1 MINWN
6 NLFIINKIKIIR
18 NSKLKFLKNIQKKYK
33 DINISQFKK
42 FYIITIGIIFL
53 ISTII
58 FSCLIA
64 DIIIQPDIQA
74 IELYKPTIPTK
85 IYDIKGEV
93 ISEFFT
99 EQRALVEY
107 KDLPEHLIE
116 AIISMED
123 NNFMK
128 HAGID
133 VIGIFRGTI
142 GNMLLGRRPRGA
154 STLTQQVARGIVL
167 KSRERTITRKL
178 REIWVTFQIEKRLT
192 KEEIVTLY
200 FNQIF
205 FGHSVYGVQAASR
218 FYFNKD
224 VQDLNLAECAMLATL
239 PPSPNAYSPINN
251 PNISMQRHKVVL
263 KRMNDMKF
271 ITSAER
277 DIAYKEFWE
286 SYTGKIGRRG
296 TTAYSASMD
305 RAPYVTEYVRRMLVE
320 KYDEKT
326 LKEDGLKIYTTIDIE
341 KQEAAQRLLT
351 EALRNYNIRY
361 EGGSLDISSVY
372 DRNLLNKLE
381 ILSLMFELPE
391 DLTYNKFNIAV
402 RDSLNKNVSSPLA
415 LISDIFGME
424 EVNDIMMEVMK
435 ADEAELSRQIEG
447 ALVSIDPRNGY
458 IVSMVGGSGF
468 TPRNQLNRVT
478 QARRQAGS
486 AFKPFVY
493 AASMD
498 ITNYSPSTIVSD
510 APIGFVFEDGN
521 SWIPKNYSENF
532 KGDVSLRYALSVSLN
547 IATINVLNYVGVTN
561 AIKYMEPIF
570 KADNDERKSKRM
582 FNADLTL
589 SLGTGLFTPL
599 ELTTGFATI
608 ANEGKEVEPILIRYV
623 TDRNDVVIDNFEE
636 ELKKEIEEKGGAK
649 QVMSREVAYLISDIL
664 SGVLRGGTATSAMYE
679 AKFTRMGAGKTGT
692 SNDWKDAWFV
702 GYTPELATGIW
713 IGFDSFKY
721 SLGNNQVGGRVAAPI
736 WGKYMVEALKTV
748 KPTWYKK
755 PANVVNVEVC
765 AISGKLPSPS
775 CYSLKSELFIRDKI
789 PNEICNVCANHL
801 QDSSELDSIIDSFLD
816 Y

>member
-1 MINWN
+1 M
-6 NLFIINKIKIIR
+6 
-18 NSKLKFLKNIQKKYK
+18 KFLKNIWQKYNNL
-33 DINISQFKK
+33 NIKQFKK
-42 FYIITIGIIFL
+42 FYIIAIAIIFL
-53 ISTII
+53 LNTII
-58 FSCLIA
+58 FSFLIA
-64 DIIIQPDIQA
+64 DIVAQPDIEA
-74 IELYKPTIPTK
+74 IELYQPTIPTK

-99 EQRALVEY
+99 EQRALVNY
-107 KDLPEHLIE
+107 KDLPPHLIE

-133 VIGIFRGTI
+133 IIGIFRGTI

-239 PPSPNAYSPINN
+239 PPSPNTYSPINN

-271 ITSAER
+271 ITQAEG

-305 RAPYVTEYVRRMLVE
+305 RAPYVTEYVRRILVE
-320 KYDEKT
+320 RYDEKT
-326 LKEDGLKIYTTIDIE
+326 LKEEGLKIYTTIDIE
-341 KQEAAQRLLT
+341 KQEAAQKLLT
-351 EALRNYNIRY
+351 EALRNYNIKY

-372 DRNLLNKLE
+372 DRTLLNKLE
-381 ILSLMFELPE
+381 MLSLIVALPE
-391 DLTYNKFNIAV
+391 DLAYNKFNIAV
-402 RDSLNKNVSSPLA
+402 RDALNKNVSSPLA
-415 LISDIFGME
+415 LLSDMFGME
-424 EVNDIMMEVMK
+424 NVNGVIMEVMK

-447 ALVSIDPRNGY
+447 ALVSINPKNGY

-521 SWIPKNYSENF
+521 SWIPKNYSANF
-532 KGDVSLRYALSVSLN
+532 KGDVSLRYALAVSLN

-623 TDRNDVVIDNFEE
+623 TDRHDVMIDNFEE
-636 ELKKEIEEKGGAK
+636 DLKKEIEERGGAK
-649 QVMSREVAYLISDIL
+649 QVMSQEVAYLISDIL

-721 SLGNNQVGGRVAAPI
+721 SLGNNQVGGRIAAPI
-736 WGKYMVEALKTV
+736 WGKYMVEALKTI

-755 PANVVNVEVC
+755 PNNIVNINIC
-765 AISGKLPSPS
+765 AISGKLPSAS
-775 CYSLKSELFIRDKI
+775 CYSIKSELFIRDKI
-789 PNEICNVCANHL
+789 PNEICNVCANYL

>member
-1 MINWN
+1 M
-6 NLFIINKIKIIR
+6 
-18 NSKLKFLKNIQKKYK
+18 KFLKNIWQKYNNL
-33 DINISQFKK
+33 NIKQFKR
-42 FYIITIGIIFL
+42 FYIIAIAIIFL
-53 ISTII
+53 LNTII
-58 FSCLIA
+58 FSFLIA
-64 DIIIQPDIQA
+64 DIVAQPDIEA
-74 IELYKPTIPTK
+74 IELYQPTIPTK

-99 EQRALVEY
+99 EQRALVNY
-107 KDLPEHLIE
+107 KDLPPHLIE

-133 VIGIFRGTI
+133 IIGIFRGTI

-239 PPSPNAYSPINN
+239 PPSPNTYSPINN

-271 ITSAER
+271 ITQAEG

-305 RAPYVTEYVRRMLVE
+305 RAPYVTEYVRRILVE
-320 KYDEKT
+320 RYDEKT
-326 LKEDGLKIYTTIDIE
+326 LKEEGLKIYTTIDIE
-341 KQEAAQRLLT
+341 KQEAAQKLLT
-351 EALRNYNIRY
+351 EALRNYNIKY

-372 DRNLLNKLE
+372 DRTLLNKLE
-381 ILSLMFELPE
+381 MLSLIVALPE
-391 DLTYNKFNIAV
+391 DLAYNKFNIAV
-402 RDSLNKNVSSPLA
+402 RDALNKNVSSPLA
-415 LISDIFGME
+415 LLSDMFGME
-424 EVNDIMMEVMK
+424 NVNDVIMEVMK

-447 ALVSIDPRNGY
+447 ALVSINPKNGY

-521 SWIPKNYSENF
+521 SWIPKNYSANF
-532 KGDVSLRYALSVSLN
+532 KGDVSLRYALAVSLN

-570 KADNDERKSKRM
+570 KADNDEKKSKRM

-623 TDRNDVVIDNFEE
+623 TDRHDVMIDNFEE
-636 ELKKEIEEKGGAK
+636 DLKKEIEEKGGAK
-649 QVMSREVAYLISDIL
+649 QVMSQEVAYLISDIL

-721 SLGNNQVGGRVAAPI
+721 SLGNNQVGGRIAAPI
-736 WGKYMVEALKTV
+736 WGKYMVEALKTI

-755 PANVVNVEVC
+755 PNNIVNVNIC
-765 AISGKLPSPS
+765 AISGKLPSAS
-775 CYSLKSELFIRDKI
+775 CYSIKSELFIRDKI
-789 PNEICNVCANHL
+789 PNEICNVCANYL

>member
-1 MINWN
+1 M
-6 NLFIINKIKIIR
+6 
-18 NSKLKFLKNIQKKYK
+18 KFLKNIWQKYNNL
-33 DINISQFKK
+33 NIKQFKK
-42 FYIITIGIIFL
+42 FYIIAIAIIFL
-53 ISTII
+53 LNTII
-58 FSCLIA
+58 FSFLIA
-64 DIIIQPDIQA
+64 DIVAQPDIEA
-74 IELYKPTIPTK
+74 IELYQPTIPTK

-99 EQRALVEY
+99 EQRALVNY
-107 KDLPEHLIE
+107 KDLPPHLIE

-133 VIGIFRGTI
+133 IIGIFRGTI

-239 PPSPNAYSPINN
+239 PPSPNTYSPINN

-271 ITSAER
+271 ITQAEG

-296 TTAYSASMD
+296 TTAYSASID

-326 LKEDGLKIYTTIDIE
+326 LKEEGLKIYTTIDIE
-341 KQEAAQRLLT
+341 KQEAAQKLLT
-351 EALRNYNIRY
+351 EALRNYNIKY

-372 DRNLLNKLE
+372 DRTLLNKLE
-381 ILSLMFELPE
+381 MLSLIVALPE
-391 DLTYNKFNIAV
+391 DLAYNKFNIAV
-402 RDSLNKNVSSPLA
+402 RDALNKNVSSPLA
-415 LISDIFGME
+415 LLSDMFGME
-424 EVNDIMMEVMK
+424 NVNDVIMEVMK

-447 ALVSIDPRNGY
+447 ALVSINPKNGY

-521 SWIPKNYSENF
+521 SWIPKNYSANF
-532 KGDVSLRYALSVSLN
+532 KGDVSLRYALAVSLN

-570 KADNDERKSKRM
+570 KADNDEKKSKRM

-623 TDRNDVVIDNFEE
+623 TDRHDVMIDNFEE
-636 ELKKEIEEKGGAK
+636 DLKKEIEERGGAK
-649 QVMSREVAYLISDIL
+649 QVMSQEVAYLISDIL

-721 SLGNNQVGGRVAAPI
+721 SLGNNQVGGRIAAPI
-736 WGKYMVEALKTV
+736 WGKYMVEALKTI

-755 PANVVNVEVC
+755 PNNIVNINIC
-765 AISGKLPSPS
+765 SISGKLPSAS
-775 CYSLKSELFIRDKI
+775 CYSIKSELFIRDKI
-789 PNEICNVCANHL
+789 PNEICNVCANYL

>member
-1 MINWN
+1 M
-6 NLFIINKIKIIR
+6 
-18 NSKLKFLKNIQKKYK
+18 KFLKNIWQKYNNL
-33 DINISQFKK
+33 NIKQFKK
-42 FYIITIGIIFL
+42 FYIIAIAIIFL
-53 ISTII
+53 LNTII
-58 FSCLIA
+58 FSFLIA
-64 DIIIQPDIQA
+64 DIVAQPDIEA
-74 IELYKPTIPTK
+74 IELYQPTIPTK

-99 EQRALVEY
+99 EQRALVNY
-107 KDLPEHLIE
+107 KDLPPHLIE

-133 VIGIFRGTI
+133 IIGIFRGTI

-239 PPSPNAYSPINN
+239 PPSPNTYSPINN

-271 ITSAER
+271 ITQAEG

-305 RAPYVTEYVRRMLVE
+305 RAPYVTEYVRRILVE
-320 KYDEKT
+320 RYDEKT
-326 LKEDGLKIYTTIDIE
+326 LKEEGLKIYTTIDIE
-341 KQEAAQRLLT
+341 KQEAAQKLLT
-351 EALRNYNIRY
+351 EALRNYNIKY

-372 DRNLLNKLE
+372 DRTLLNKLE
-381 ILSLMFELPE
+381 MLSLIVALPE
-391 DLTYNKFNIAV
+391 DLAYNKFNIAV
-402 RDSLNKNVSSPLA
+402 RDALNKNVSSPLA
-415 LISDIFGME
+415 LLSDMFGME
-424 EVNDIMMEVMK
+424 NVNDVIMEVMK

-447 ALVSIDPRNGY
+447 ALVSINPKNGY

-521 SWIPKNYSENF
+521 SWIPKNYSANF
-532 KGDVSLRYALSVSLN
+532 KGDVSLRYALAVSLN

-570 KADNDERKSKRM
+570 KADNDEKKSKRM

-623 TDRNDVVIDNFEE
+623 TDRNDVTIDNFEE

-649 QVMSREVAYLISDIL
+649 QVMSQEVAYLISDIL

-721 SLGNNQVGGRVAAPI
+721 SLGNNQVGGRIAAPI
-736 WGKYMVEALKTV
+736 WGKYMVEALKTI

-755 PANVVNVEVC
+755 PNNIVNINIC
-765 AISGKLPSPS
+765 AISGKLPSAS
-775 CYSLKSELFIRDKI
+775 CYSIKSELFIRDKI
-789 PNEICNVCANHL
+789 PNEICNVCANYL

>member
-1 MINWN
+1 M
-6 NLFIINKIKIIR
+6 
-18 NSKLKFLKNIQKKYK
+18 KFLKNIWQKYNNL
-33 DINISQFKK
+33 NIKQFKK
-42 FYIITIGIIFL
+42 FYIITIAIIFL
-53 ISTII
+53 LNTII
-58 FSCLIA
+58 FSFLIA
-64 DIIIQPDIQA
+64 DIVAQPDIEA
-74 IELYKPTIPTK
+74 IELYQPTIPTK

-99 EQRALVEY
+99 EQRALVNY
-107 KDLPEHLIE
+107 KDLPPHLIE

-133 VIGIFRGTI
+133 IIGIFRGTI

-239 PPSPNAYSPINN
+239 PPSPNTYSPINN

-271 ITSAER
+271 ITQAEG

-305 RAPYVTEYVRRMLVE
+305 RAPYVTEYVRRILVE
-320 KYDEKT
+320 RYDEKT
-326 LKEDGLKIYTTIDIE
+326 LKEEGLKIYTTIDIE
-341 KQEAAQRLLT
+341 KQEAAQKLLT
-351 EALRNYNIRY
+351 EALRNYNIKY

-372 DRNLLNKLE
+372 DRTLLNKLE
-381 ILSLMFELPE
+381 MLSLIVALPE
-391 DLTYNKFNIAV
+391 DLAYNKFNIAV
-402 RDSLNKNVSSPLA
+402 RDALNKNVSSPLA
-415 LISDIFGME
+415 LLSDMFGME
-424 EVNDIMMEVMK
+424 NVNDVIMEVMK

-447 ALVSIDPRNGY
+447 ALVSINPKNGY

-521 SWIPKNYSENF
+521 SWIPKNYSANF
-532 KGDVSLRYALSVSLN
+532 KGDVSLRYALAVSLN

-570 KADNDERKSKRM
+570 KADNDEKKSKRM

-623 TDRNDVVIDNFEE
+623 TDRHDVMIDNFEE
-636 ELKKEIEEKGGAK
+636 DLKKEIEERGGAK
-649 QVMSREVAYLISDIL
+649 QVMSQEVAYLISDIL

-721 SLGNNQVGGRVAAPI
+721 SLGNNQVGGRIAAPI
-736 WGKYMVEALKTV
+736 WGKYMVEALKTI

-755 PANVVNVEVC
+755 PNNIVNINIC
-765 AISGKLPSPS
+765 AISGKLPSAS
-775 CYSLKSELFIRDKI
+775 CYSIKSELFIRDKI
-789 PNEICNVCANHL
+789 PNEICNVCANYL

>member
-1 MINWN
+1 M
-6 NLFIINKIKIIR
+6 
-18 NSKLKFLKNIQKKYK
+18 KFLKNIWQKYNNL
-33 DINISQFKK
+33 NIKQFKR
-42 FYIITIGIIFL
+42 FYIIAIAIIFL
-53 ISTII
+53 LNTII
-58 FSCLIA
+58 FSFLIA
-64 DIIIQPDIQA
+64 DIVAQPDIEA
-74 IELYKPTIPTK
+74 IELYQPTIPTK

-99 EQRALVEY
+99 EQRALVNY
-107 KDLPEHLIE
+107 KDLPPHLIE

-133 VIGIFRGTI
+133 IIGIFRGTI

-239 PPSPNAYSPINN
+239 PPSPNTYSPINN

-271 ITSAER
+271 ITQVEG

-305 RAPYVTEYVRRMLVE
+305 RAPYVTEYVRRILVE
-320 KYDEKT
+320 RYDEKT
-326 LKEDGLKIYTTIDIE
+326 LKEEGLKIYTTIDIE
-341 KQEAAQRLLT
+341 KQEAAQKLLT
-351 EALRNYNIRY
+351 EALRNYNIKY

-372 DRNLLNKLE
+372 DRTLLNKLE
-381 ILSLMFELPE
+381 MLSLIVALPE
-391 DLTYNKFNIAV
+391 DLAYNKFNIAV
-402 RDSLNKNVSSPLA
+402 RDALNKNVSSPLA
-415 LISDIFGME
+415 LLSDMFGME
-424 EVNDIMMEVMK
+424 NVNDVIMEVMK

-447 ALVSIDPRNGY
+447 ALVSINPKNGY

-521 SWIPKNYSENF
+521 SWIPKNYSANF
-532 KGDVSLRYALSVSLN
+532 KGDVSLRYALAVSLN

-570 KADNDERKSKRM
+570 KADNDEKKSKRM

-623 TDRNDVVIDNFEE
+623 TDRHDVMIDNFEE
-636 ELKKEIEEKGGAK
+636 DLKKEIEERGGAK
-649 QVMSREVAYLISDIL
+649 QVMSQEVAYLISDIL

-721 SLGNNQVGGRVAAPI
+721 SLGNNQVGGRIAAPI
-736 WGKYMVEALKTV
+736 WGKYMVEALKTI

-755 PANVVNVEVC
+755 PNNIVNINIC
-765 AISGKLPSPS
+765 AISGKLPSAS
-775 CYSLKSELFIRDKI
+775 CYSIKSELFIRDKI
-789 PNEICNVCANHL
+789 PNEICNVCANYL

>member
-1 MINWN
+1 M
-6 NLFIINKIKIIR
+6 
-18 NSKLKFLKNIQKKYK
+18 KFLKNIWQKYNNL
-33 DINISQFKK
+33 NIKQFKK
-42 FYIITIGIIFL
+42 FYIITTAIIFL
-53 ISTII
+53 LNTII
-58 FSCLIA
+58 FSFLIA
-64 DIIIQPDIQA
+64 DIVAQPDIEA
-74 IELYKPTIPTK
+74 IELYQPTIPTK

-99 EQRALVEY
+99 EQRALVNY
-107 KDLPEHLIE
+107 KDLPPHLIE

-133 VIGIFRGTI
+133 IIGIFRGTI

-239 PPSPNAYSPINN
+239 PPSPNTYSPINN

-271 ITSAER
+271 ITQAEG

-305 RAPYVTEYVRRMLVE
+305 RAPYVTEYVRRILVE
-320 KYDEKT
+320 RYDEKT
-326 LKEDGLKIYTTIDIE
+326 LKEEGLKIYTTIDIE
-341 KQEAAQRLLT
+341 KQEAAQKLLT
-351 EALRNYNIRY
+351 EALRNYNIKY

-372 DRNLLNKLE
+372 DRTLLNKLE
-381 ILSLMFELPE
+381 MLSLIVALPE
-391 DLTYNKFNIAV
+391 DLAYNKFNIAV
-402 RDSLNKNVSSPLA
+402 RDALNKNVSSPLA
-415 LISDIFGME
+415 LLSDMFGME
-424 EVNDIMMEVMK
+424 NVNDVIMEVMK

-447 ALVSIDPRNGY
+447 ALVSINPKNGY

-521 SWIPKNYSENF
+521 SWIPKNYSANF
-532 KGDVSLRYALSVSLN
+532 KGDVSLRYALAVSLN

-570 KADNDERKSKRM
+570 KADNDEKKSKRM

-623 TDRNDVVIDNFEE
+623 TDRHDVMIDNFEE
-636 ELKKEIEEKGGAK
+636 DLKKEIEERGGAK
-649 QVMSREVAYLISDIL
+649 QVMSQEVAYLISDIL

-721 SLGNNQVGGRVAAPI
+721 SLGNNQVGGRIAAPI
-736 WGKYMVEALKTV
+736 WGKYMVEALKTI

-755 PANVVNVEVC
+755 PNNIVNINIC
-765 AISGKLPSPS
+765 AVSGKLPSAS
-775 CYSLKSELFIRDKI
+775 CYSIKSELFIRDKI
-789 PNEICNVCANHL
+789 PNEICNVCANYL

>member
-1 MINWN
+1 M
-6 NLFIINKIKIIR
+6 
-18 NSKLKFLKNIQKKYK
+18 KFLKNIWQKYNNL
-33 DINISQFKK
+33 NIKQFKK
-42 FYIITIGIIFL
+42 FYIIAIAIIFL
-53 ISTII
+53 LNTII
-58 FSCLIA
+58 FSFLIA
-64 DIIIQPDIQA
+64 DIVAQPDIEA
-74 IELYKPTIPTK
+74 IELYQPTIPTK

-99 EQRALVEY
+99 EQRALVNY
-107 KDLPEHLIE
+107 KDLPPHLIE

-133 VIGIFRGTI
+133 IIGIFRGTI
-142 GNMLLGRRPRGA
+142 GNMMLGRRPRGA

-239 PPSPNAYSPINN
+239 PPSPNTYSPINN

-271 ITSAER
+271 ITQAEG

-305 RAPYVTEYVRRMLVE
+305 RAPYVTEYVRRILVE
-320 KYDEKT
+320 RYDEKT
-326 LKEDGLKIYTTIDIE
+326 LKEEGLKIYTTIDIE
-341 KQEAAQRLLT
+341 KQEAAQKLLT
-351 EALRNYNIRY
+351 EALRNYNIKY

-372 DRNLLNKLE
+372 DRTLLNKLE
-381 ILSLMFELPE
+381 MLSLIVALPE
-391 DLTYNKFNIAV
+391 DLAYNKFNIAV
-402 RDSLNKNVSSPLA
+402 RDALNKNVSSPLA
-415 LISDIFGME
+415 LLSDMFGME
-424 EVNDIMMEVMK
+424 NVNDVIMEVMK

-447 ALVSIDPRNGY
+447 ALVSINPKNGY

-521 SWIPKNYSENF
+521 SWIPKNYSANF
-532 KGDVSLRYALSVSLN
+532 KGDVSLRYALAVSLN

-570 KADNDERKSKRM
+570 KADNDEKKSKRM

-623 TDRNDVVIDNFEE
+623 TDRHDVMIDNFEE
-636 ELKKEIEEKGGAK
+636 DLKKEIEERGGAK
-649 QVMSREVAYLISDIL
+649 QVMSQEVAYLISDIL

-721 SLGNNQVGGRVAAPI
+721 SLGNNQVGGRIAAPI
-736 WGKYMVEALKTV
+736 WGKYMVEALKTI

-755 PANVVNVEVC
+755 PNNIVNVNIC
-765 AISGKLPSPS
+765 AISGKLPSAS
-775 CYSLKSELFIRDKI
+775 CYSIKSELFIRDKI
-789 PNEICNVCANHL
+789 PNEICNVCANYL

>member
-1 MINWN
+1 M
-6 NLFIINKIKIIR
+6 KI
-18 NSKLKFLKNIQKKYK
+18 LKNIWNKYK
-33 DINISQFKK
+33 NLKIKQFKK
-42 FYIITIGIIFL
+42 FYIAAITIIFL
-53 ISTII
+53 ITTTILSI
-58 FSCLIA
+58 LVA

-107 KDLPEHLIE
+107 KDLPAQLIE

-123 NNFMK
+123 NNFMW
-128 HAGID
+128 HDGID
-133 VIGIFRGTI
+133 IIGIFRGTI

-192 KEEIVTLY
+192 KEEIITLY

-251 PNISMQRHKVVL
+251 PNISMSRHKLVL
-263 KRMNDMKF
+263 KRMKDMKF
-271 ITSAER
+271 ITSAEA
-277 DIAYKEFWE
+277 DESYKEFWE

-296 TTAYSASMD
+296 TTAYSSSID
-305 RAPYVTEYVRRMLVE
+305 RAPYVTEYVRRILVE
-320 KYDEKT
+320 KYDERT

-351 EALRNYNIRY
+351 EALRDYNIRY
-361 EGGSLDISSVY
+361 EGGSMDISSVY
-372 DRNLLNKLE
+372 DRNLIDKLE
-381 ILSLMFELPE
+381 MLSLMFELPE
-391 DLTYNKFNIAV
+391 DLAYNKFNIAV
-402 RDSLNKNVSSPLA
+402 RDALNKNVSSPLA
-415 LISDIFGME
+415 LISDMFGME

-468 TPRNQLNRVT
+468 TPRNQLNRAT

-498 ITNYSPSTIVSD
+498 ITNYSPATIVSD
-510 APIGFVFEDGN
+510 APIGFVFEDGT
-521 SWIPKNYSENF
+521 SWIPKNYSGNF
-532 KGDVSLRYALSVSLN
+532 KGDVNLRYALSVSLN
-547 IATINVLNYVGVTN
+547 IATVNVLNYVGVTN

-589 SLGTGLFTPL
+589 GLGTGLFTPL
-599 ELTTGFATI
+599 ELTTGFAEI
-608 ANEGKEVEPILIRYV
+608 ANKGKEVEPILIRYV
-623 TDRNDVVIDNFEE
+623 TDRYDVMIDNFEE
-636 ELKKEIEEKGGAK
+636 ELEKEIESKGGAK
-649 QVMSREVAYLISDIL
+649 QVMSEEVAYLISDIL

-679 AKFTRMGAGKTGT
+679 ARFTRMGAGKTGT

-702 GYTPELATGIW
+702 GYTPELTTGIW

-736 WGKYMVEALKTV
+736 WGKYMVEALKTT

-755 PANVVNVEVC
+755 PENVAAVEVC
-765 AISGKLPSPS
+765 AISGKLPSVYCDS
-775 CYSLKSELFIRDKI
+775 ITSELFIKDKI
-789 PNEICNVCANHL
+789 PTEICNICASYL
-801 QDSSELDSIIDSFLD
+801 RDSSELDSIIDSFLD

>member
-1 MINWN
+1 M
-6 NLFIINKIKIIR
+6 
-18 NSKLKFLKNIQKKYK
+18 KFLKNIWQKYNNL
-33 DINISQFKK
+33 NIKQFKK
-42 FYIITIGIIFL
+42 FYIIAIAIIFL
-53 ISTII
+53 LNTII
-58 FSCLIA
+58 FSFLIA
-64 DIIIQPDIQA
+64 DIVAQPDIEA
-74 IELYKPTIPTK
+74 IELYQPTIPTK
-85 IYDIKGEV
+85 IYDVKGEV

-99 EQRALVEY
+99 EQRALVNY
-107 KDLPEHLIE
+107 KDLPPHLIE

-133 VIGIFRGTI
+133 IIGIFRGTI

-239 PPSPNAYSPINN
+239 PPSPNTYSPINN

-271 ITSAER
+271 ITQAEG

-305 RAPYVTEYVRRMLVE
+305 RAPYITEYVRRILVE
-320 KYDEKT
+320 RYDEKT
-326 LKEDGLKIYTTIDIE
+326 LKEEGLKIYTTIDIE
-341 KQEAAQRLLT
+341 KQEAAQKLLT
-351 EALRNYNIRY
+351 EALRNYNIKY

-372 DRNLLNKLE
+372 DRTLLNKLE
-381 ILSLMFELPE
+381 MLSLIVALPE
-391 DLTYNKFNIAV
+391 DLAYNKFNIAV
-402 RDSLNKNVSSPLA
+402 RDALNKNVSSPLA
-415 LISDIFGME
+415 LLSDMFGME
-424 EVNDIMMEVMK
+424 NVNDVIMEVMK
-435 ADEAELSRQIEG
+435 ADETELSRQIEG
-447 ALVSIDPRNGY
+447 ALVSINPKNGY

-521 SWIPKNYSENF
+521 SWIPKNYSANF
-532 KGDVSLRYALSVSLN
+532 KGDVSLRYALAVSLN

-570 KADNDERKSKRM
+570 KADNDEKKSKRM

-623 TDRNDVVIDNFEE
+623 TDRHDVMIDNFEE
-636 ELKKEIEEKGGAK
+636 DLKKEIEERGGAK
-649 QVMSREVAYLISDIL
+649 QVMSQEVAYLISDIL

-721 SLGNNQVGGRVAAPI
+721 SLGNNQVGGRIAAPI
-736 WGKYMVEALKTV
+736 WGKYMVEALKTI

-755 PANVVNVEVC
+755 PNNIVNINIC
-765 AISGKLPSPS
+765 AISGKLPSAS
-775 CYSLKSELFIRDKI
+775 CYSIKSELFIRDKI
-789 PNEICNVCANHL
+789 PNEICNVCANYL

>member
-1 MINWN
+1 M
-6 NLFIINKIKIIR
+6 
-18 NSKLKFLKNIQKKYK
+18 KFLKNIWQKYNNL
-33 DINISQFKK
+33 NIKQFKK
-42 FYIITIGIIFL
+42 FYIIAIAIIFL
-53 ISTII
+53 LNTII
-58 FSCLIA
+58 FSFLIA
-64 DIIIQPDIQA
+64 DIVAQPDIEA
-74 IELYKPTIPTK
+74 IELYQPTIPTK

-99 EQRALVEY
+99 EQRALVNY
-107 KDLPEHLIE
+107 KDLPPHLIE

-133 VIGIFRGTI
+133 IIGIFRGTI

-239 PPSPNAYSPINN
+239 PPSPNTYSPINN

-271 ITSAER
+271 ITQVEG

-305 RAPYVTEYVRRMLVE
+305 RAPYVTEYVRRILVE
-320 KYDEKT
+320 RYDEKT
-326 LKEDGLKIYTTIDIE
+326 LKEEGLKIYTTIDIE
-341 KQEAAQRLLT
+341 KQEAAQKLLT
-351 EALRNYNIRY
+351 EALRNYNIKY

-372 DRNLLNKLE
+372 DRTLLNKLE
-381 ILSLMFELPE
+381 MLSLIVALPE
-391 DLTYNKFNIAV
+391 DLAYNKFNIAV
-402 RDSLNKNVSSPLA
+402 RDALNKNVSSPLA
-415 LISDIFGME
+415 LLSDMFGME
-424 EVNDIMMEVMK
+424 NVNDVIMEVMK

-447 ALVSIDPRNGY
+447 ALVSINPKNGY

-521 SWIPKNYSENF
+521 SWIPKNYSANF
-532 KGDVSLRYALSVSLN
+532 KGDVSLRYALAVSLN

-570 KADNDERKSKRM
+570 KADNDEKKSKRM

-623 TDRNDVVIDNFEE
+623 TDRHDVMIDNFEE
-636 ELKKEIEEKGGAK
+636 DLKKEIEERGGAK
-649 QVMSREVAYLISDIL
+649 QVMSQEVAYLISDIL

-721 SLGNNQVGGRVAAPI
+721 SLGNNQVGGRIAAPI
-736 WGKYMVEALKTV
+736 WGKYMVEALKTI

-755 PANVVNVEVC
+755 PNNIVNINIC
-765 AISGKLPSPS
+765 AVSGKLPSAS
-775 CYSLKSELFIRDKI
+775 CYSIKSELFIRDKI
-789 PNEICNVCANHL
+789 PNEICNVCANYL

>member
-1 MINWN
+1 M
-6 NLFIINKIKIIR
+6 
-18 NSKLKFLKNIQKKYK
+18 KFLKNIWQKYNNL
-33 DINISQFKK
+33 NIKQFKK
-42 FYIITIGIIFL
+42 FYIIAIAIIFL
-53 ISTII
+53 LNTII
-58 FSCLIA
+58 FSFLIA
-64 DIIIQPDIQA
+64 DIVAQPDIEA
-74 IELYKPTIPTK
+74 IELYQPTIPTK

-99 EQRALVEY
+99 EQRALVNY
-107 KDLPEHLIE
+107 KDLPPHLIE

-133 VIGIFRGTI
+133 IIGIFRGTI

-239 PPSPNAYSPINN
+239 PPSPNTYSPINN

-271 ITSAER
+271 ITQAEG

-305 RAPYVTEYVRRMLVE
+305 RAPYVTEYVRRILVE
-320 KYDEKT
+320 RYDEKT
-326 LKEDGLKIYTTIDIE
+326 LKEEGLKIYTTIDIE
-341 KQEAAQRLLT
+341 KQEAAQKLLT
-351 EALRNYNIRY
+351 EALRNYNIKY

-372 DRNLLNKLE
+372 DRTLLNKLE
-381 ILSLMFELPE
+381 MLSLIVALPE
-391 DLTYNKFNIAV
+391 DLAYNKFNIAV
-402 RDSLNKNVSSPLA
+402 RDALNKNVSSPLA
-415 LISDIFGME
+415 LLSDMFGME
-424 EVNDIMMEVMK
+424 NVNDVIMEVMK
-435 ADEAELSRQIEG
+435 VDEAELSRQIEG
-447 ALVSIDPRNGY
+447 ALVSINPKNGY

-521 SWIPKNYSENF
+521 SWIPKNYSANF
-532 KGDVSLRYALSVSLN
+532 KGDVSLRYALAVSLN

-570 KADNDERKSKRM
+570 KADNDEKKSKRM

-623 TDRNDVVIDNFEE
+623 TDRHDVMIDNFEE
-636 ELKKEIEEKGGAK
+636 DLKKEIEERGGAK
-649 QVMSREVAYLISDIL
+649 QVMSQEVAYLISDIL

-721 SLGNNQVGGRVAAPI
+721 SLGNNQVGGRIAAPI
-736 WGKYMVEALKTV
+736 WGKYMVEALKTI

-755 PANVVNVEVC
+755 PNNIVNVNICTV
-765 AISGKLPSPS
+765 SGKLPSAS
-775 CYSLKSELFIRDKI
+775 CYSIKSELFIRDKI
-789 PNEICNVCANHL
+789 PNEICNVCANYL

>member
-1 MINWN
+1 M
-6 NLFIINKIKIIR
+6 KI
-18 NSKLKFLKNIQKKYK
+18 LKNIWNKYK
-33 DINISQFKK
+33 NLKIKQFKK
-42 FYIITIGIIFL
+42 FYIAAITIIFL
-53 ISTII
+53 TTTTILSI
-58 FSCLIA
+58 LVA

-107 KDLPEHLIE
+107 KDLPAQLIE

-123 NNFMK
+123 NNFMW
-128 HAGID
+128 HDGID
-133 VIGIFRGTI
+133 IIGIFRGTI

-192 KEEIVTLY
+192 KEEIITLY

-251 PNISMQRHKVVL
+251 PNISMSRHKLVL
-263 KRMNDMKF
+263 KRMKDMKF
-271 ITSAER
+271 ITSAEA
-277 DIAYKEFWE
+277 DESYKEFWE

-296 TTAYSASMD
+296 TTAYSSSID
-305 RAPYVTEYVRRMLVE
+305 RAPYVTEYVRRILVE
-320 KYDEKT
+320 KYDERT

-351 EALRNYNIRY
+351 EALRDYNIRY
-361 EGGSLDISSVY
+361 EGGSMDISSVY
-372 DRNLLNKLE
+372 DRNLIDKLE
-381 ILSLMFELPE
+381 MLSLMFELPE
-391 DLTYNKFNIAV
+391 DLAYNKFNIAV
-402 RDSLNKNVSSPLA
+402 RDALNKNVSSPLA
-415 LISDIFGME
+415 LISDMFGME

-468 TPRNQLNRVT
+468 TPRNQLNRAT

-498 ITNYSPSTIVSD
+498 ITNYSPATIVSD
-510 APIGFVFEDGN
+510 APIGFVFEDGT
-521 SWIPKNYSENF
+521 SWIPKNYSGNF
-532 KGDVSLRYALSVSLN
+532 KGDVNLRYALSVSLN
-547 IATINVLNYVGVTN
+547 IATVNVLNYVGVTN

-589 SLGTGLFTPL
+589 GLGTGLFTPL
-599 ELTTGFATI
+599 ELTTGFAEI
-608 ANEGKEVEPILIRYV
+608 ANKGKEVEPILIRYV
-623 TDRNDVVIDNFEE
+623 TDRYDVMIDNFEE
-636 ELKKEIEEKGGAK
+636 ELEKEIESKGGAK
-649 QVMSREVAYLISDIL
+649 QVMSEEVAYLISDIL

-679 AKFTRMGAGKTGT
+679 ARFTRMGAGKTGT

-702 GYTPELATGIW
+702 GYTPELTTGIW

-736 WGKYMVEALKTV
+736 WGKYMVEALKTT

-755 PANVVNVEVC
+755 PENVATVDIC
-765 AISGKLPSPS
+765 AISGKLPSVYCDS
-775 CYSLKSELFIRDKI
+775 ITSELFIKDKI
-789 PNEICNVCANHL
+789 PTEICNICASYL
-801 QDSSELDSIIDSFLD
+801 RDSSELDSIIDSFLD

>member
-1 MINWN
+1 M
-6 NLFIINKIKIIR
+6 
-18 NSKLKFLKNIQKKYK
+18 KFLKNIWQKYNNL
-33 DINISQFKK
+33 NIKQFKK
-42 FYIITIGIIFL
+42 FYIITIAIIFL
-53 ISTII
+53 LNTII
-58 FSCLIA
+58 FSFLIA
-64 DIIIQPDIQA
+64 DIVAQPDIEA
-74 IELYKPTIPTK
+74 IELYQPTIPTK

-99 EQRALVEY
+99 EQRALVNY
-107 KDLPEHLIE
+107 KDLPPHLIE

-133 VIGIFRGTI
+133 IIGIFRGTI

-239 PPSPNAYSPINN
+239 PPSPNTYSPINN

-271 ITSAER
+271 ITQAEG

-305 RAPYVTEYVRRMLVE
+305 RAPYVTEYVRRILVE
-320 KYDEKT
+320 RYDEKT
-326 LKEDGLKIYTTIDIE
+326 LKEEGLKIYTTIDIE
-341 KQEAAQRLLT
+341 KQEAAQKLLT
-351 EALRNYNIRY
+351 EALRNYNIKY

-372 DRNLLNKLE
+372 DRTLLNKLE
-381 ILSLMFELPE
+381 MLSLIVALPE
-391 DLTYNKFNIAV
+391 DLAYNKFNIAV
-402 RDSLNKNVSSPLA
+402 RDALNKNVSSPLA
-415 LISDIFGME
+415 LLSDMFGME
-424 EVNDIMMEVMK
+424 NVNDVIMEVMK

-447 ALVSIDPRNGY
+447 ALVSINPKNGY

-521 SWIPKNYSENF
+521 SWIPKNYSANF
-532 KGDVSLRYALSVSLN
+532 KGDVSLRYALAVSLN

-570 KADNDERKSKRM
+570 KADNDEKKSKRM

-623 TDRNDVVIDNFEE
+623 TDRHDVMIDNFEE
-636 ELKKEIEEKGGAK
+636 DLKKEIEERGGAK
-649 QVMSREVAYLISDIL
+649 QVMSQEVAYLISDIL

-721 SLGNNQVGGRVAAPI
+721 SLGNNQVGGRIAAPI
-736 WGKYMVEALKTV
+736 WGKYMVEALKTI

-755 PANVVNVEVC
+755 PNNIVNVNIC
-765 AISGKLPSPS
+765 AVSGKLPSAS
-775 CYSLKSELFIRDKI
+775 CYSIKSELFIRDKI
-789 PNEICNVCANHL
+789 PNEICNVCANYL